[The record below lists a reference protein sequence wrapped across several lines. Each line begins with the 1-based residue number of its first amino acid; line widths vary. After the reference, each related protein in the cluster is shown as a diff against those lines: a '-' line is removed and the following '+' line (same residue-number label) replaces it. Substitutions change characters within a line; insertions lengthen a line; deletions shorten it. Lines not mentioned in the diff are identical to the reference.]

1 MIDLSKSRICV
12 TGGAGFLG
20 RYLVAELQRKGC
32 ETIII
37 PRSDDYDLRYQASV
51 KRMLVGSRPNIVI
64 HAAAHA
70 GGIGLNNAKPAELF
84 YDNLMMGMLVMHEA
98 FKFGVEKYV
107 QIGTIC
113 AYPKFTSVPFCEKDL
128 WNGYPEDTNAPY
140 GIAKKSLL
148 VMAQAYRK
156 QYGFNAIYLLPVNMY
171 GPNDNFNLRNS
182 HVIPALI
189 RKFIEAKNAGIP
201 EVTIWGNGSASRE
214 FLYVKDCAEAIVKA
228 TELYDE
234 GDPVNIGV
242 GSEIAIKDLVTMIS
256 NKVGYEGRI
265 FYDTSKPN
273 GQPRRCLDTRK
284 AAEKFGF
291 KATTDLSAGL
301 DETIA
306 WYKEK
311 QNVDVR
317 PE

>member
-1 MIDLSKSRICV
+1 MIDLSKSRVCV

-32 ETIII
+32 KDIFV
-37 PRSDDYDLRYQASV
+37 PRSADYDLRDEADVQCMIADSQAD
-51 KRMLVGSRPNIVI
+51 IVI

-84 YDNLMMGMLVMHEA
+84 YDNLMMGMLMMDVAHD
-98 FKFGVEKYV
+98 FGVEKYV

-113 AYPKFTSVPFCEKDL
+113 AYPKFTSVPFCEDDL

-171 GPNDNFNLRNS
+171 GPNDNFDLQSS

-189 RKFIEAKNAGIP
+189 RKFIEAKNAGVQ
-201 EVTIWGNGSASRE
+201 EVIIWGDGSASRE
-214 FLYVKDCAEAIVKA
+214 FLYVKDCAEAVVKA
-228 TELYDE
+228 TEFYDE

-256 NKVGYEGRI
+256 NKVGYGGRI

-291 KATTDLSAGL
+291 KATTDLSTGL